1 MVLKRLRHGMTRRRM
16 IAVAVVA
23 LVPVVLESTVALYRR
38 HLALRQRAAYH
49 EEIEKLLTA
58 TVGEL
63 ALAARW
69 PKAAAQVRANAAIRD
84 RHVRLKEKYRR
95 AARYP
100 WLPVEPHPPEPE
112 KPFSLEDLHNLDV
125 PGLP

>member
-1 MVLKRLRHGMTRRRM
+1 M
-16 IAVAVVA
+16 
-23 LVPVVLESTVALYRR
+23 
-38 HLALRQRAAYH
+38 
-49 EEIEKLLTA
+49 TA

-84 RHVRLKEKYRR
+84 RHARLKEKYWH

-100 WLPVEPHPPEPE
+100 WLPVGPDAPEPE
-112 KPFSLEDLHNLDV
+112 KPFSLEDLHNVDI